1 MGYIS
6 PTNDDTI
13 YINTNTHTIERMHCE
28 LKYPWI
34 ISKSVIM
41 VGQSLCQPSQ
51 SVSQSVG
58 QSVSQTDNS
67 YVRWSFSKP
76 ALKKKVTQSIRSP
89 VSQPVS
95 WSVSQSVS

>member
-1 MGYIS
+1 MQ
-6 PTNDDTI
+6 
-13 YINTNTHTIERMHCE
+13 CE

-58 QSVSQTDNS
+58 QSVSKSVSHQSVSQTDNS

-76 ALKKKVTQSIRSP
+76 ALKKKSLSQSEVQSASQLVGQL
-89 VSQPVS
+89 VSE
-95 WSVSQSVS
+95 SVSQLVS